1 MYRNTYA
8 VDIEMWA
15 KDESAEVSLWELEI
29 NLNINVV
36 YWID

>member
-8 VDIEMWA
+8 VDMAMWT
-15 KDESAEVSLWELEI
+15 KEESAEVSLWELEI